1 LESNTL
7 KTNWSTVGIRSDQ
20 EPVREKV
27 QFLQLW
33 TSFWFSPADPV
44 GLHCIRFLAG
54 LLFLFWLLP
63 LANQYQALFSLSG
76 WLDRQAYIEA
86 SRIPGGPPVAFGW
99 SLLYL
104 AGNNP
109 ILITAFYW
117 GALAVFGLFALG
129 VWPRITG
136 ILTWV
141 FVVSFLA
148 NPVTQGDADPVLA
161 FFAFY
166 LMLGYVL
173 LGQLDRG
180 QSWFR
185 RLAGPASV
193 WPLRRLAVANSPFE
207 EPGRSYAANLAIRL
221 VQVHF
226 AIVVVASGLH
236 KLQSGDWWAGVA
248 FWYPLHPPFQTTPES
263 IDAEA
268 ANANSKLFML
278 SLAQYIYL
286 GWELTFPFFAW
297 RRRWRPILLGGAVV
311 GWIGAVAIYGAPLFG
326 PVYLLG
332 CLSYVTPTE
341 WRFPTDLGRGIRG
354 VGLGAKD
361 EGLGTRGR
369 GKSYV
374 G

>member
-1 LESNTL
+1 LESNAL
-7 KTNWSTVGIRSDQ
+7 KTDRGTVDIRSDH
-20 EPVREKV
+20 ESV
-27 QFLQLW
+27 QGTVPLVQLW
-33 TSFWFSPADPV
+33 TRFWFSPADSI

-76 WLDRQAYIEA
+76 WLDRQGYIEA
-86 SRIPGGPPVAFGW
+86 SRIPGVAFGW

-104 AGNNP
+104 AGSNP
-109 ILITAFYW
+109 HLITAVYW
-117 GALAVFGLFALG
+117 GALTIFALFALG

-141 FVVSFLA
+141 LVVSFLA
-148 NPVTQGDADPVLA
+148 NPVTQGEADPLLA
-161 FFAFY
+161 VFAFY

-173 LGQLDRG
+173 LGQWDIG
-180 QSWFR
+180 QSWYR
-185 RLAGPASV
+185 RLIGPSLV
-193 WPLRRLAVANSPFE
+193 WPLRGLAGTDSPFAE
-207 EPGRSYAANLAIRL
+207 SSRSYAANLAIRL
-221 VQVHF
+221 LQVHF

-268 ANANSKLFML
+268 ASAGSKLFML

-341 WRFPTDLGRGIRG
+341 WRFATDLGRGMRG
-354 VGLGAKD
+354 EGLGAKD